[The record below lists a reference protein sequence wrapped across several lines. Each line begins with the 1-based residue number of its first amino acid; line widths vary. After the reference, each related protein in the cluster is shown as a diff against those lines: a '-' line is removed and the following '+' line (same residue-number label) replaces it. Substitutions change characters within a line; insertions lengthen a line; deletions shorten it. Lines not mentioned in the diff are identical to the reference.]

1 MKHKLLLLTLVVTIQ
16 ALLFVSVAQAQASS
30 QLNPSN
36 LVKQTKTGQEYR
48 TDDEISA
55 GNGGNGCSHLNATV
69 RTDEVRPVYINNYNG
84 WAYVGCRI
92 GARLVDEFTS
102 MGKSWMQKTIGVA
115 ISQAIDDVVCEELKK
130 HVYKTGFELVRIFK
144 GYERK
149 YEVYKGKPYESTN
162 GDWICVAKLVRT
174 YWESE

>member
-1 MKHKLLLLTLVVTIQ
+1 MKHKLSILVLVAAIQ
-16 ALLFVSVAQAQASS
+16 ALLFVGVAQAQASS

-36 LVKQTKTGQEYR
+36 IVKKTKTGQEYR
-48 TDDEISA
+48 TDDEFTS

-84 WAYVGCRI
+84 WAFVGCRI
-92 GARLVDEFTS
+92 AVELIDEFTS
-102 MGKSWMQKTIGVA
+102 TGKSWMSKAPGAA
-115 ISQAIDDVVCEELKK
+115 IAAAIDDVVCGELKK
-130 HVYKTGFELVRIFK
+130 HVYETGFDLERTFE

-149 YEVYKGKPYESTN
+149 YEVYKGEPYESTD